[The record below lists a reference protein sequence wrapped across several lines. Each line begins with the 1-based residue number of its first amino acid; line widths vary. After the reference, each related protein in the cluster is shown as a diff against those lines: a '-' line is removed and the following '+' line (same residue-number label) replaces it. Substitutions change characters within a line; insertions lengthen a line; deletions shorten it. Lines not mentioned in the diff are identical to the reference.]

1 MITILN
7 FAYYRKEDWDRFLA
21 SIDDRD
27 KMPET
32 WEEWH
37 AKFLQAKINCVMAGA
52 RVADVVVDIDELIH
66 YCKARGLKN
75 DGEARAE
82 FVQGGGRP

>member
-1 MITILN
+1 MTIIN
-7 FAYYRKEDWDRFLA
+7 FAYYRKEDWERFLA
-21 SIDDRD
+21 SIDDRE

-37 AKFLQAKINCVMAGA
+37 EKFLQAKIMCAAQGM

-66 YCKARGLKN
+66 YCKVEGIKN
-75 DGEARAE
+75 DGKARAQ
-82 FVQGGGRP
+82 FVVRNER